1 MSVDELLRAVDDLSE
16 SDLENLVNRVRSVR
30 ISRKPSILST
40 QETALLLQINHALP
54 EELHQEFL
62 VLRDRRDAETIT
74 EAENQHLS
82 DVNDR
87 IEILAAERAEALVEL
102 ANLRQVTLTKLMD
115 DLGICGA
122 GVR

>member
-30 ISRKPSILST
+30 TSRNPSVLSP
-40 QETALLLQINHALP
+40 QETTLLLQINHALP

-74 EAENQHLS
+74 EAENAHLS
-82 DVNDR
+82 DVSDR
-87 IEILAAERAEALVEL
+87 IEILAAERAEALVKL
-102 ANLRQVTLTKLMD
+102 AHLRQVTLTKLMD